1 MFGISFEHLLIVG
14 VILIFVGPKR
24 LPELGNTM
32 GKAIKNFKDSFGGI
46 EEASFKRLITPES
59 EKVATPSQTAQ
70 SSQTA
75 NASQAAPEQAA
86 TEQAPYAPSPIAPGS
101 QNFAPNLA
109 SGGVSVPAN
118 SPIASAAP
126 LAAGTNSTGDPAS
139 SDPHKS

>member
-14 VILIFVGPKR
+14 VILIFVGPKK

-59 EKVATPSQTAQ
+59 EKEASPAQTTSVSPSADHASSTATR
-70 SSQTA
+70 SSD
-75 NASQAAPEQAA
+75 
-86 TEQAPYAPSPIAPGS
+86 
-101 QNFAPNLA
+101 PNLA
-109 SGGVSVPAN
+109 SGGTAVPAN
-118 SPIASAAP
+118 SPIASLAP
-126 LAAGTNSTGDPAS
+126 LAAGTNSTGNPSS